1 MSIQLKYLVALCV
14 KISYNDI
21 VDTVIVIPARL
32 QSTRLPGKPLLKRNG
47 ITLIETVWRQCV
59 QTGFDV
65 LVATDHALIAEEV
78 KSFRG
83 EYAMTSSQTPTGTDR
98 CAEAVYQHNYK
109 YVVNVQGDMPYITP
123 EQILQCH
130 ALVKQFDV
138 GTLIYDMT
146 LQEQTNPNSVK
157 CIGVEH
163 HRVKHNVYE
172 CKWFGRM
179 AVPYGFHHAGIY
191 AYRMNAL
198 RQYQRL
204 SQGKYEQIEKLEQL
218 RWLEHGYRVFARE
231 TTPIKGEINTEEDYD
246 AWVS

>member
-1 MSIQLKYLVALCV
+1 MYLVALAV
-14 KISYNDI
+14 KMLYNGS
-21 VDTVIVIPARL
+21 VDTVLVIPARL

-47 ITLIETVWRQCV
+47 VTLIETVWRQCV
-59 QTGFDV
+59 QTGFDTI
-65 LVATDHALIAEEV
+65 VATDDVSIADTV
-78 KSFRG
+78 RSFRG
-83 EYAMTSSQTPTGTDR
+83 EVVMTDPATPTGTDR
-98 CAEAVYQHNYK
+98 CAEAVYQTSYK

-123 EQILQCH
+123 EQIIECH

-138 GTLIYDMT
+138 GTLIYDMA

-163 HRVKHNVYE
+163 QKIKHDVYE

-191 AYRMNAL
+191 SYRMNAL
-198 RQYQRL
+198 RQYKRL
-204 SQGKYEQIEKLEQL
+204 PQGKYEQIEQLEQL
-218 RWLEHGYRVFARE
+218 RWLEHGFRVFARE
-231 TTPIKGEINTEEDYD
+231 TTPIQGEINTPEDYD

>member
-1 MSIQLKYLVALCV
+1 M
-14 KISYNDI
+14 YNEC

-65 LVATDHALIAEEV
+65 IVATDHEDIAQTV

-83 EYAMTSSQTPTGTDR
+83 QVAMTSPQTPTGTDR
-98 CAEAVYQHNYK
+98 CAEAVYQESFK

-123 EQILQCH
+123 EQIMECYS
-130 ALVKQFDV
+130 LVKQFDV
-138 GTLIYDMT
+138 GTLIYDMD

-163 HRVKHNVYE
+163 KKIIHDIYE

-191 AYRMNAL
+191 SYRMNAL

-204 SQGKYEQIEKLEQL
+204 PQGKYEQIERLEQL
-218 RWLEHGYRVFARE
+218 RWLENGFRVFAKE
-231 TTPIKGEINTEEDYD
+231 TTPIQGEINTPEDYD
-246 AWVS
+246 SWSSN

>member
-1 MSIQLKYLVALCV
+1 MYLVALAI
-14 KISYNDI
+14 KMLYNGS
-21 VDTVIVIPARL
+21 VDTVIIIPARM
-32 QSTRLPGKPLLKRNG
+32 QSTRLPGKPLLRRHG

-65 LVATDHALIAEEV
+65 AVATDHPMIADEV
-78 KSFRG
+78 RSFRG
-83 EYAMTSSQTPTGTDR
+83 EVIMTNPHTPTGTDR
-98 CAEAVYQHNYK
+98 CAEAVYQSTYK

-123 EQILQCH
+123 EQIVDCH
-130 ALVKQFDV
+130 SLVKQFDV
-138 GTLIYDMT
+138 GTLIYDMAE
-146 LQEQTNPNSVK
+146 QEQTNPNSVK

-163 HRVKHNVYE
+163 HRVKHDVYE

-191 AYRMNAL
+191 SYRMNAL

-204 SQGKYEQIEKLEQL
+204 PQGKYEQIERLEQL
-218 RWLEHGYRVFARE
+218 RWLEHGFRVFARE
-231 TTPIKGEINTEEDYD
+231 TTPIQGEINTPEDYD

>member
-1 MSIQLKYLVALCV
+1 
-14 KISYNDI
+14 

-32 QSTRLPGKPLLKRNG
+32 QSTRLPGKPLLQRNG
-47 ITLIETVWRQCV
+47 VTLIETVWRQCV

-65 LVATDHALIAEEV
+65 VVATDHIDIAREV
-78 KSFRG
+78 ENFRG
-83 EYAMTSSQTPTGTDR
+83 QVIMTRSDTPTGTDR
-98 CAEAVYQHNYK
+98 CAEAVYTSSYN

-130 ALVKQFDV
+130 SLVKQFDV
-138 GTLIYDMT
+138 GTLIYDMA

-163 HRVKHNVYE
+163 KRIKQDVYE

-179 AVPYGFHHAGIY
+179 AVPYGFHHAGVY
-191 AYRMNAL
+191 SYRMNAL
-198 RQYQRL
+198 RQFQRL
-204 SQGKYEQIEKLEQL
+204 SQGKYEQIERLEQL
-218 RWLEHGYRVFARE
+218 RWLEHGFRVFAKE
-231 TTPIKGEINTEEDYD
+231 TTPLQGEINTKEDYD